1 MRIPPCPMRL
11 KVASVCVQVY
21 NYSTANTAET
31 FIVNMTV
38 PNVVGLSAATP
49 GPNIIDRWVCG

>member
-1 MRIPPCPMRL
+1 MQL

-38 PNVVGLSAATP
+38 PNVVGISAATP